1 MNASVSGFSDSSE
14 LVRPLDE
21 EQARLVEILEAAGG
35 EPVSF
40 EQFRAQGIENPAML
54 AYELEIAGL
63 AIAHV
68 HRPRPGGSPVHVGLR
83 LDRPSPQTPSAERWT
98 ERRQG
103 GAGAAAASML
113 AAANRLR
120 NRLPRP
126 DRPAGEGSS
135 SPVRP
140 AWLRDAR
147 PALLGFGAVAL
158 IGSAVAIATA
168 LAPSQKPGGR
178 DLGSRSSAPDSAS
191 RAPAAGASSSRAG
204 RRRGAGSA
212 RRKAAGA
219 HKPAAA
225 TVPVGRAA
233 ELQAAGH
240 RLLEEGRYTVA
251 ISELRSSLRAG
262 GQTVEACAEPTTAS
276 CMTYAFALY
285 DLGRAL
291 QLDNAPAAASAVLR
305 ERLRIDN
312 QRALVEKQLLLTHRQ
327 RQAASTPTRK
337 HSSSQHKARNRSSP
351 PQTAPSKKPPPPRSH
366 PKTGGVEAPAA
377 SAGTAPRAGGSVEVG
392 PA

>member
-83 LDRPSPQTPSAERWT
+83 LDRPSPQGPSAERRT
-98 ERRQG
+98 ERSQG
-103 GAGAAAASML
+103 GARAAAASML
-113 AAANRLR
+113 AAACRLR
-120 NRLPRP
+120 DRLPRP
-126 DRPAGEGSS
+126 SRPAGQGSS

-158 IGSAVAIATA
+158 IGSAVAIAAA
-168 LAPSQKPGGR
+168 LAPSQKPGAR
-178 DLGSRSSAPDSAS
+178 DLGSASSAPDSAS
-191 RAPAAGASSSRAG
+191 RAPASGASSRAG
-204 RRRGAGSA
+204 RHRGAGTA
-212 RRKAAGA
+212 PRKAAGA

-225 TVPVGRAA
+225 TVPVGRAE

-312 QRALVEKQLLLTHRQ
+312 QRALVEKQLLLTHRP

-337 HSSSQHKARNRSSP
+337 HASSQHKARHRSSP

-377 SAGTAPRAGGSVEVG
+377 SARTPPRAGGSVGAG